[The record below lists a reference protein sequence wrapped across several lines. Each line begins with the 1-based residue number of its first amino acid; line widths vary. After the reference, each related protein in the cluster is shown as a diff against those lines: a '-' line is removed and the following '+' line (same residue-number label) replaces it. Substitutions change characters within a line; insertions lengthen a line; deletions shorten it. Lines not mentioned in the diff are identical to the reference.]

1 MKSEL
6 VQAVFSLIESKV
18 LCRPSPMEF
27 EMAYQAKVAVER
39 IRFAIKQTEQI
50 AGHTDQAHEVGLQL
64 LDALDRLESIDR
76 QFQVRS
82 RLSERSHQ
90 LNGIRA
96 SLGPKRDPGEP
107 ESLR

>member
-6 VQAVFSLIESKV
+6 AHEVFSLIETEA
-18 LCRPSPMEF
+18 LRRPSPMEF
-27 EMAYQAKVAVER
+27 EMAYQARVAIEK

-50 AGHTDQAHEVGLQL
+50 AGHTDQAQEVGLQL

-76 QFQVRS
+76 RFQVRS
-82 RLSERSHQ
+82 RFSERGHQ
-90 LNGIRA
+90 LNGTRA
-96 SLGPKRDPGEP
+96 SFGSKCDSGEP